1 DSDRVY
7 PANDFDDALP
17 ALAADQSQPLD
28 LPEVIP
34 AGERNTTLYT
44 VGRSLH
50 AKGVALST
58 IMKALLEENR
68 VHCSPPLGEA
78 EVRTIAAHTVQQP
91 DRADFRM
98 SPRHLTDLGNARFLI
113 KQHGV
118 DLRYVRAWKRWQV
131 WTGTHWDRS
140 ERGQAEQ
147 RAKLAVGA
155 LYTEATR

>member
-1 DSDRVY
+1 
-7 PANDFDDALP
+7 
-17 ALAADQSQPLD
+17 
-28 LPEVIP
+28 
-34 AGERNTTLYT
+34 
-44 VGRSLH
+44 SLH
-50 AKGVALST
+50 AKGVAPST

-113 KQHGV
+113 KQHAV

-131 WTGTHWDRS
+131 WAGTHWTRR
-140 ERGQAEQ
+140 ERGQAEE
-147 RAKLAVGA
+147 RSKLAVGA
-155 LYTEATR
+155 FYTEARRQPDEEQRRRRTQHALRSESAGALRAMLELAETEPGIAVTPSNLD